1 MSTGMATDIPGDFSN
16 LADST
21 IFSTG
26 INVER
31 PILSEVQFFGL
42 V

>member
-1 MSTGMATDIPGDFSN
+1 VSTGMATDIPGDFSN
-16 LADST
+16 SANST
-21 IFSTG
+21 VFSTG

-31 PILSEVQFFGL
+31 PILSEVQFFGS